1 MKGVFVTGTDT
12 DCGKTAV
19 ALGLM
24 ELLRQRG
31 KLVLGMKPVASGCDE
46 TPAGLRNPDALRL
59 LAHGSRPVA
68 YELVN
73 PYAFAPPIAPHIAAT
88 RAGTAI
94 ELEVIRRA
102 AARLGG
108 ACDLLVVEGVG
119 GWRVPLG
126 PSLFVSDLPPALE
139 LPVILVCGVR
149 LGCINHSLLS
159 LEGIRARGARVLGW
173 IANQVEP
180 DMQAL
185 DENLAALAALM
196 DAPCLGT
203 VPWLPTRDPRL
214 VARHLDLAPWLG
226 GAQAAP

>member
-1 MKGVFVTGTDT
+1 MNGVFITGTDT
-12 DCGKTAV
+12 DCGKTEI

-24 ELLRQRG
+24 AALARGGRQ
-31 KLVLGMKPVASGCDE
+31 VLAMKPVASGCDR
-46 TPAGLRNPDALRL
+46 TPAGLRNRDALRL
-59 LAHGSRPVA
+59 QAQGSFEVA
-68 YELVN
+68 YPLVN
-73 PYAFAPPIAPHIAAT
+73 PYAFAPPIAPHIAAA

-102 AARLGG
+102 AVRLAG

-126 PSLFVSDLPPALE
+126 PAFFVSDLPLALD
-139 LPVILVCGVR
+139 LPVILVCGLR

-159 LEGIRARGARVLGW
+159 LEGIRACGAHVLGW
-173 IANQVEP
+173 IANQVVP
-180 DMQAL
+180 DMCAR

-203 VPWLPTRDPRL
+203 VPWLPAPGARA

-226 GAQAAP
+226 VSRP